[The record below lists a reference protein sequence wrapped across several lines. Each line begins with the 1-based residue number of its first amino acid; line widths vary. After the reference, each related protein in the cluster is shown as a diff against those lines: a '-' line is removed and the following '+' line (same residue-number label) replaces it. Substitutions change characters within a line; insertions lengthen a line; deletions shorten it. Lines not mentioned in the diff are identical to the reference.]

1 MFVRYED
8 LWAEASSNKLQLTSP
23 SIYSSLFSTSILSI
37 TFSNS
42 LKRSAESLEVDTRCD
57 QECWTSW
64 LTNFDSKALEVIIDQ
79 IIVYSIVKSCAQ
91 IDTNTATFPSI
102 YSTAF
107 SNYFEAR
114 YVQIAAFLIGRR
126 AFVLRLITR
135 WAGFDP
141 TPCVGVF
148 L

>member
-23 SIYSSLFSTSILSI
+23 SIYSSLFQRQFCQLRSQIHWNVQQRVWRSIPG
-37 TFSNS
+37 
-42 LKRSAESLEVDTRCD
+42 AD

-114 YVQIAAFLIGRR
+114 YVQIAAFLVGRR
-126 AFVLRLITR
+126 AVVLRLITR